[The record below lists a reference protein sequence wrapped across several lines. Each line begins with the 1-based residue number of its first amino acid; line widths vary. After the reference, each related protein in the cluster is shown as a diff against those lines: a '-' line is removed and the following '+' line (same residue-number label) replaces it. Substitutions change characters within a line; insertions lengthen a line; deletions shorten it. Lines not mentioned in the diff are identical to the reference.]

1 MVRLSDLPHDE
12 QAHLTGKALPPLR
25 PPVWTTP
32 IEPLKNMRLALITTA
47 GLHLRGDPLF
57 EFADGTY
64 RPIPNNTAPGDII
77 MSHSSVNFDRTGF
90 SEDINLVFPV
100 DRFRELLDQG
110 MVGSLADF
118 HYSFMGAGLE
128 PQAFEKGAAQV
139 AGLLKQD
146 QVDAAFLTPV

>member
-1 MVRLSDLPHDE
+1 
-12 QAHLTGKALPPLR
+12 
-25 PPVWTTP
+25 
-32 IEPLKNMRLALITTA
+32 
-47 GLHLRGDPLF
+47 
-57 EFADGTY
+57 
-64 RPIPNNTAPGDII
+64 

-90 SEDINLVFPV
+90 SEDINLVFPI

-110 MVGSLADF
+110 MLGSLADF

-146 QVDAAFLTPV
+146 QVDAVLLTPV